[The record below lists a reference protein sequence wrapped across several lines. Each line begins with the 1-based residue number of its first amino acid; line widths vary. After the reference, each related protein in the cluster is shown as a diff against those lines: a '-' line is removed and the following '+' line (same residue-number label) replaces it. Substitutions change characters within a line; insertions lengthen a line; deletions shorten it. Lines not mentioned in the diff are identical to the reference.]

1 MIRNPTG
8 LFRAIALPL
17 ALALAVPATAYAQD
31 PMARAKELYDEG
43 STLYSAADYNGAIEK
58 FTAALKI
65 VTAEGTDAHVAIRGD
80 MLLNIAKAHVNAYD
94 VDADI
99 GHLRAARSIYKR
111 FADEAERG
119 AGYAQTDVDE
129 ATSQIDDLQRRIEEW
144 EEKDRPPEPNN
155 NGPQPPTIITK
166 DSNEADVVRHRS
178 IGIGLIVGGSV
189 LTLAGIGA
197 AIWGTTFERFAIESV
212 IDEGGD
218 PNRTFDD
225 FTGEEKAYVDQQ
237 ASFGTVWVGVGIG
250 VAVVGAAGI
259 GVGAWQ
265 IAKSN
270 KLKQEGASASLT
282 PVFTRD
288 FAGLSLRG
296 RF

>member
-8 LFRAIALPL
+8 LFRAVALPL
-17 ALALAVPATAYAQD
+17 VLALAVPATAYAQD
-31 PMARAKELYDEG
+31 PMAKAKELYDEG

-119 AGYAQTDVDE
+119 AGYAQADVDE
-129 ATSQIDDLQRRIEEW
+129 AKSQIDELQTRIDEW
-144 EEKDRPPEPNN
+144 EEKNRAPEPSNN
-155 NGPQPPTIITK
+155 EPTVITRE
-166 DSNEADVVRHRS
+166 SNEADVVRHRG

-212 IDEGGD
+212 VDEGGD
-218 PNRTFDD
+218 PNRTYDD

-270 KLKQEGASASLT
+270 KLKKEGASASLT